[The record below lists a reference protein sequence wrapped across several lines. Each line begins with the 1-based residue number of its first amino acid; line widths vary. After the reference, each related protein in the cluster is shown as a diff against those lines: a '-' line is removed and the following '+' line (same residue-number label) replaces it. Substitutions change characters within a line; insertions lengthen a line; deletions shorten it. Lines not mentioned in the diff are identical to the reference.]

1 VRSETFSTPGPV
13 ALRIRI
19 PAGDVEIETGD
30 QQQTVVELEVRGHDA
45 NELERR
51 TLVDVRQRGEAYEV
65 SVEAARDGLGL
76 SGRRDAEYRVRIATG
91 HGAAV
96 RAKLASADI
105 AGRGRYSELDVDV
118 ASGDVQFQEIDG
130 QAEVNA
136 ASGDIQIRQVGS
148 AKLNSASGDIQVGSS
163 DGRFEA
169 NTASGDIQVGSVVA
183 GEVKLNSASGDLEIG
198 VAKGSRLWV
207 DAHTMSG
214 DTSSEL
220 ELESSTVQDDE
231 GPLVELQARSMSGDI
246 TVRRA

>member
-1 VRSETFSTPGPV
+1 VRSETFSTAGPV

-30 QQQTVVELEVRGHDA
+30 QQETAVELEVRGHDA
-45 NELERR
+45 NELEERA
-51 TLVDVRQRGEAYEV
+51 LIDVRQRGEVYEV
-65 SVEAARDGLGL
+65 SVETDRSGLF
-76 SGRRDAEYRVRIATG
+76 SRRDAEYRVRIATG

-96 RAKLASADI
+96 RAELASADI
-105 AGRGRYSELDVDV
+105 VGRGRYSELDIDV
-118 ASGDVQFQEIDG
+118 ASGDVQFQEVEG
-130 QAEVNA
+130 RAEVNS
-136 ASGDIQIRQVGS
+136 ASGDIQIRHVGS
-148 AKLNSASGDIQVGSS
+148 AKLNSASGDIQVGGS

-183 GEVKLNSASGDLEIG
+183 GDVKVNSASGDLEIG
-198 VAKGSRLWV
+198 IAKGSRLWV
-207 DAHTMSG
+207 DAQTMSG

-220 ELESSTVQDDE
+220 ELESGTVQDDE

>member
-30 QQQTVVELEVRGHDA
+30 QQETAVELEVRGHDA
-45 NELERR
+45 NELEE
-51 TLVDVRQRGEAYEV
+51 LALIEVRQRGDVYEV
-65 SVEAARDGLGL
+65 SVEAAQDGSGL
-76 SGRRDAEYRVRIATG
+76 FSRRDAEYRVRIATA

-105 AGRGRYSELDVDV
+105 AGRGRYSQLDIDV
-118 ASGDVQFQEIDG
+118 ASGDVQFQEVEG
-130 QAEVNA
+130 HAEVNT
-136 ASGDIQIRQVGS
+136 ASGDIQIRYVGS
-148 AKLNSASGDIQVGSS
+148 AKLNSASGDIQVGGS
-163 DGRFEA
+163 DRRFEA
-169 NTASGDIQVGSVVA
+169 NTDSGDIQVGSVVA

-198 VAKGSRLWV
+198 IAKGSRLWV
-207 DAHTMSG
+207 DAHTVSG

-220 ELESSTVQDDE
+220 DLESATVQDDE

-246 TVRRA
+246 SVRRA